1 MIYNIKD
8 EKRKSIHQSIDD
20 FSGYLS
26 EEALMEL
33 IEQVE
38 TQEMLR
44 APVHLK
50 ENVLTQIRR
59 ERKAAGK
66 RQIFAYRAKVL
77 IAMAAALT
85 VLILMPTGEAEGSG
99 HKLLQEQPSTVS
111 MEQTAMERQK
121 NIDDKWE
128 QYMEERSS
136 GGIRG
141 FFEDINTKVTQL
153 GRNLSEQSQR

>member
-66 RQIFAYRAKVL
+66 RRIFAYRAKVL

-121 NIDDKWE
+121 NIDNKWE

>member
-59 ERKAAGK
+59 EKKAVRK

-85 VLILMPTGEAEGSG
+85 VLILMPTGEAEGSE
-99 HKLLQEQPSTVS
+99 HTFLQEQPSTVS

>member
-20 FSGYLS
+20 FSGYVS

-121 NIDDKWE
+121 NIDNKWE

>member
-8 EKRKSIHQSIDD
+8 EKRKLMHQSSDD
-20 FSGYLS
+20 FSGYMS

-33 IEQVE
+33 IGQVE

-59 ERKAAGK
+59 EKKAARK

-99 HKLLQEQPSTVS
+99 HKFLQEQSSTVS

-141 FFEDINTKVTQL
+141 FLEDINTKVTQF
-153 GRNLSEQSQR
+153 GKNISEQSQR

>member
-121 NIDDKWE
+121 NIDNKWE

>member
-1 MIYNIKD
+1 MIYNIND
-8 EKRKSIHQSIDD
+8 EKRKLRHQGSDD
-20 FSGYLS
+20 FSGGLS

-38 TQEMLR
+38 TKEMLH

-50 ENVLTQIRR
+50 ENVLTQIRK
-59 ERKAAGK
+59 ERKAGRK

-85 VLILMPTGEAEGSG
+85 VLILMPAGSTEDSG
-99 HKLLQEQPSTVS
+99 HTFLQNQTAAVS

-121 NIDDKWE
+121 DIDDKWE
-128 QYMEERSS
+128 KYMEERSS

-141 FFEDINTKVTQL
+141 FFENINTKVTQFGKSL
-153 GRNLSEQSQR
+153 TQQSQK

>member
-1 MIYNIKD
+1 MIYSMED
-8 EKRKSIHQSIDD
+8 EKKKLRHQSSDD

-33 IEQVE
+33 IGQVE
-38 TQEMLR
+38 AEEMLH

-50 ENVLTQIRR
+50 ENILAQIRK

-66 RQIFAYRAKVL
+66 RQVFAYRAKVL

-85 VLILMPTGEAEGSG
+85 VLILMPSGSVEDSG
-99 HKLLQEQPSTVS
+99 YTFLQNQPAAVS
-111 MEQTAMERQK
+111 MEQAAMERQK
-121 NIDDKWE
+121 EIDDQWE
-128 QYMEERSS
+128 KYRKERSA

-141 FFEDINTKVTQL
+141 FFEGLNTRVMKL
-153 GRNLSEQSQR
+153 GENLIEGES

>member
-141 FFEDINTKVTQL
+141 FFEDFNTKVTQL